1 MENIE
6 YRKHD
11 GVATIVLNRPEKQNA
26 ISRAMNSELWA
37 AWQDF
42 EKDETVHIA
51 ILTGAGD
58 RAFCA
63 GADLGDYIPT
73 FFEDSARGV
82 RANASTGLG
91 GITRGLHRIRKPII
105 AAVNGFALAGGFE
118 LALASDIRI
127 ASERAVFGS
136 FEIKRGFHHADG
148 GIVRL
153 MASVGLSRTMDIV
166 LTGREIDAQEAL
178 QLGLVSRVVPHE
190 DLQAEAT
197 RLASALLKNSIPAM
211 LSAKETILEIIGR
224 PLDDALRIEA
234 LNGYSSGEIED
245 IRNRLSAFLRG
256 GDSG

>member
-1 MENIE
+1 
-6 YRKHD
+6 
-11 GVATIVLNRPEKQNA
+11 
-26 ISRAMNSELWA
+26 MNSELWA

-42 EKDETVHIA
+42 EKDESVHVA

-63 GADLGDYIPT
+63 GADLADYIPE
-73 FFEDSARGV
+73 FFEDSARRV
-82 RANASTGLG
+82 RANANTGLG

-166 LTGREIDAQEAL
+166 LTGREISAGEAL
-178 QLGLVSRVVPHE
+178 QLGLVSRVVPPE
-190 DLQAEAT
+190 DLMSEAT

-211 LSAKETILEIIGR
+211 LSAKETILDIIGR
-224 PLDDALRIEA
+224 RLDDALRIEA
-234 LNGYSSGEIED
+234 LNGYSSGEIEE
-245 IRNRLSAFLRG
+245 IRARLSAFLRD
-256 GDSG
+256 GDPS